1 MITEEASAIDY
12 LRVFLLFTSWNLLL
26 SVSASLLT
34 VLVSPSAQGSG
45 IPEVK
50 AYLNGVNIK
59 GFMTLKTILI
69 KTIGTTLSVAS
80 GLAVGPE
87 GPIVHLGAAIGGG
100 VTRTGKM
107 VSGIRRL
114 RTNNP
119 TLAAL
124 VGCSHV
130 DEAIHRSWL
139 SRCLGYMTTFR
150 NDGERRDFICIGS
163 ACGFAA
169 AFGAP
174 IGGILFA
181 FEEVG
186 SHFPS
191 RMLWRTLIGTS
202 IATFCIAVYS
212 NDLTNY
218 GVLTLDSI
226 KTPDGDV
233 LKNRFGEIPYYAILG
248 VLGGL
253 IGACFNSTWRRIAM
267 RRSNWHKGKSWP
279 WKVLEVAC
287 LSALTSALTFWLPIL
302 FSYFA
307 CRSPVPAGDDG
318 GEDDD
323 WAPWLEDDDGG
334 GDEFV
339 DDFGS
344 RFNCG
349 VNQTNELAS
358 VFFGSREEAI
368 KNILRDPQT
377 FDER

>member
-1 MITEEASAIDY
+1 YTGRTFVRWLLTILTGLLTGSVAITIVWNIDVLTNLREHALSDVEESMITASSNAFDY

-26 SVSASLLT
+26 SVTASLLT

-69 KTIGTTLSVAS
+69 KTVGTTLSVAS

-87 GPIVHLGAAIGGG
+87 GPLVHLGAAIGGG

-107 VSGIRRL
+107 VSSIRLL
-114 RTNNP
+114 RASRP
-119 TLAAL
+119 RLAAL
-124 VGCSHV
+124 LGCAPV
-130 DEAIHRSWL
+130 DSPFRSSWA

-150 NDGERRDFICIGS
+150 NDGERRDFICIGA

-186 SHFPS
+186 THFPS

-233 LKNRFGEIPYYAILG
+233 LK
-248 VLGGL
+248 
-253 IGACFNSTWRRIAM
+253 
-267 RRSNWHKGKSWP
+267 
-279 WKVLEVAC
+279 
-287 LSALTSALTFWLPIL
+287 
-302 FSYFA
+302 
-307 CRSPVPAGDDG
+307 
-318 GEDDD
+318 
-323 WAPWLEDDDGG
+323 
-334 GDEFV
+334 
-339 DDFGS
+339 
-344 RFNCG
+344 
-349 VNQTNELAS
+349 
-358 VFFGSREEAI
+358 
-368 KNILRDPQT
+368 
-377 FDER
+377 